1 MSELSDP
8 DTPDAD
14 VSDETPHAG
23 EHDVEPTADVKPVG
37 HGMHTMGLAAYVLA
51 GQLLHEAALKV
62 EDVEPA
68 GHAKHTPQPLT

>member
-1 MSELSDP
+1 MSELIAP
-8 DTPDAD
+8 DVPDAV

-37 HGMHTMGLAAYVLA
+37 HGMHTKALAAYVLA
-51 GQLLHEAALKV
+51 GQLLHEAALNV

-68 GHAKHTPQPLT
+68 GHARHTQPLT